1 MPVPERRL
9 AAIMFTDIVGY
20 SSLSEQNESL
30 ALKLLSEHRN
40 LLRPL
45 FLKYNG
51 KEVKTIGD
59 AFLVEFSSTLEAV
72 SCACEIQKLI
82 HLRNSNLP
90 SEQRIELRIGI
101 HLGDVIHELGDVYGD
116 AVNIASRIEPFAQP
130 GGVSISEQ
138 VFAQVKNKTESSVIS
153 IGKQRLKNIQEP
165 VAIYRIVFP
174 WDEYRERENRAAIS
188 DLDKH
193 RIAVL
198 PFDNIS
204 PDSNDE
210 YFADGMT
217 EELISTISKIRDLKV
232 IARTS
237 VMRYRGADKSI
248 DVIGQELKVGTV
260 LEGSVRKSGEKLRI
274 TVQLIDS
281 KSNEHLWAETYDREF
296 KDIFA
301 IQSDISERVAGA
313 LKVKILQFER
323 KVIAKRST
331 GVVEAYALYLKG
343 RYHWN
348 KRTNEGLKN
357 AIKYFNEALAKDPAY
372 ALAYSG
378 LADSYALLALFEFIS
393 PRDAFPNARA
403 NAEQALKL
411 NPDLAEAHI
420 SLGLVSFQYDWDWK
434 EAEREFERGV
444 KLNPN
449 YPPAHQFF
457 GDYLKAMG
465 RFEEALVEMRRA
477 QELDPLSVS
486 ISTGVGHVLYLSRQY
501 DLAIEQYGKA
511 LELDPKFV
519 QAHLW
524 FGRPYLQKGMFV
536 EAISELKK
544 AVDLSSGST
553 ISLAVLGHAYASAG
567 KREEALEIVEK
578 LVERSKQQ
586 YIPSYWIAMIYIGLA
601 DRENAVVWLERAYQ
615 ERSSWLVWINVE
627 PRFDTL
633 RVDPRYAS
641 LVSKMKLTAKS
652 S

>member
-1 MPVPERRL
+1 
-9 AAIMFTDIVGY
+9 MFTDIVGY

-601 DRENAVVWLERAYQ
+601 DRENAFVWLERAYQ

>member
-601 DRENAVVWLERAYQ
+601 DRENAFVWLERAYQ